1 MNYKFRYQ
9 QPLNNT
15 YLITLPYLSDSS
27 LYFEAIANDP
37 WSCYLDSGIY
47 DDLDENID
55 EKSRYDIIVS
65 NPFIK
70 IIAEE
75 NAVFIEEN
83 NQKIIFNENA
93 FDVLEKILARFD
105 VQDTSLPFA
114 GGALGYFSY
123 ELTQSSIKDNKDFVG
138 MPLMMIGIY
147 DWALI
152 VDHKEKTACIASH
165 LINKDT
171 KDYLT
176 TLTKKLKSVRPDNQ
190 IFKINSNIK
199 SLLNYE
205 AYDVI
210 VNKILSF
217 IKEGDVYQ
225 INISNKYIVSCEG
238 NSWTG
243 YKKLREINRAPF
255 MAYFH
260 FDDFDILCGSPE
272 RFIKSNSERVE
283 TRPIK
288 GTEPRDTN
296 PVKDKVNAEKLLA
309 SEKDRAENLMI
320 VDLLRN
326 DLSKNCI
333 PGSVNVKALC
343 ELKSYS
349 NVHHLES
356 TIEGRLKPDSSL
368 VKMLK
373 DCFPGGSVT
382 GTPKVRSMEIISEL
396 EPHKRD
402 IYCGSIGYIGFN
414 HNMDTN
420 IAIRTLVR
428 KNNKLHFY
436 SGGGIVAQSNSKNEF
451 NEIAF
456 KASNIKK
463 WINFF
468 NKD

>member
-1 MNYKFRYQ
+1 M
-9 QPLNNT
+9 
-15 YLITLPYLSDSS
+15 PYVSDSS
-27 LYFEAIANDP
+27 IYFEAIANDP
-37 WSCYLDSGIY
+37 WSCYLDSGIQ
-47 DDLDENID
+47 DDLDENISD
-55 EKSRYDIIVS
+55 KSRYDIIVS
-65 NPFIK
+65 HPFIK
-70 IIAEE
+70 IIADEST
-75 NAVFIEEN
+75 VSIEEKN
-83 NQKIIFNENA
+83 LKKITKQNPFN
-93 FDVLEKILARFD
+93 VLEGILANFNI
-105 VQDTSLPFA
+105 QETSLPFA

-123 ELTQSSIKDNKDFVG
+123 ELSQSSIKKNKDHVG

-152 VDHKEKTACIASH
+152 VDHQEKTACIASH

-176 TLTKKLKSVRPDNQ
+176 TLTKKLKSVKPNNQ
-190 IFKINSNIK
+190 LFKINSNIK
-199 SLLNYE
+199 SLLNFE
-205 AYDVI
+205 AYDLM

-272 RFIKSNSERVE
+272 RFIQSHSKRVE

-288 GTEPRDTN
+288 GTEPRDIN
-296 PVKDKVNAEKLLA
+296 PIKDKENAEKLLA

-356 TIEGRLKPDSSL
+356 IIEGVLKPHSTL
-368 VKMLK
+368 TKLLK
-373 DCFPGGSVT
+373 DCFPGGSIT
-382 GTPKVRSMEIISEL
+382 GTPKKRSMEIISDL
-396 EPHKRD
+396 EPHRRD

-428 KNNKLHFY
+428 KDNNIHFY

-451 NEIAF
+451 DEISF
-456 KASNIKK
+456 KASNIRK
-463 WINFF
+463 WITFF
-468 NKD
+468 KAD

>member
-1 MNYKFRYQ
+1 M
-9 QPLNNT
+9 
-15 YLITLPYLSDSS
+15 PYVSDSS
-27 LYFEAIANDP
+27 IYFEAIANDP
-37 WSCYLDSGIY
+37 WSCYLDSGIQ
-47 DDLDENID
+47 DDLDENISD
-55 EKSRYDIIVS
+55 KSRYDIIVS
-65 NPFIK
+65 HPFIK
-70 IIAEE
+70 IIADEST
-75 NAVFIEEN
+75 VSIEEN
-83 NQKIIFNENA
+83 NLKKITKENPFN
-93 FDVLEKILARFD
+93 VLEGILANFNIEE
-105 VQDTSLPFA
+105 TSLPFT

-123 ELTQSSIKDNKDFVG
+123 ELSQSSIKKNKDHVG

-152 VDHKEKTACIASH
+152 VDHQEKTACIASH

-176 TLTKKLKSVRPDNQ
+176 TLTKKLKSVKPNNQ
-190 IFKINSNIK
+190 LFKINSNIK
-199 SLLNYE
+199 SLLNFE
-205 AYDVI
+205 AYDLM

-272 RFIKSNSERVE
+272 RFIQSHSKRIE

-288 GTEPRDTN
+288 GTEPRDINTI
-296 PVKDKVNAEKLLA
+296 KDKENAEKLLA

-356 TIEGRLKPDSSL
+356 IIEGVLKPHSTL
-368 VKMLK
+368 TKLLK
-373 DCFPGGSVT
+373 DCFPGGSIT
-382 GTPKVRSMEIISEL
+382 GTPKKRSMEIISDL
-396 EPHKRD
+396 EPHRRD

-428 KNNKLHFY
+428 KDNNIHFY
-436 SGGGIVAQSNSKNEF
+436 SGGGIVAQSNSKSEF
-451 NEIAF
+451 DEISF
-456 KASNIKK
+456 KASNIRK
-463 WINFF
+463 WITFF
-468 NKD
+468 KAD

>member
-1 MNYKFRYQ
+1 M
-9 QPLNNT
+9 NNT
-15 YLITLPYLSDSS
+15 HLISLPYVSDSS
-27 LYFEAIANDP
+27 IYFEAIANDP
-37 WSCYLDSGIY
+37 WSCYLDSGIQ
-47 DDLDENID
+47 DDLDENISD
-55 EKSRYDIIVS
+55 KSRYDIIVS
-65 NPFIK
+65 HPFIK
-70 IIAEE
+70 IIADEST
-75 NAVFIEEN
+75 VSIEEN
-83 NQKIIFNENA
+83 NLKKITKENPFN
-93 FDVLEKILARFD
+93 VLEGILANFNI
-105 VQDTSLPFA
+105 QETSLPFT

-123 ELTQSSIKDNKDFVG
+123 ELSQSSIKNNKDHVG

-152 VDHKEKTACIASH
+152 VDHQEKTACIASH

-171 KDYLT
+171 KDYLI
-176 TLTKKLKSVRPDNQ
+176 TLTKKLKSVKPNNQ
-190 IFKINSNIK
+190 LFKINSNIK
-199 SLLNYE
+199 SLLNFE
-205 AYDVI
+205 AYDLM
-210 VNKILSF
+210 VNKILSL

-272 RFIKSNSERVE
+272 RFIQSHSKRVE
-283 TRPIK
+283 SRPIK
-288 GTEPRDTN
+288 GTEPRDIN
-296 PVKDKVNAEKLLA
+296 PIKDKENAEKLLA

-356 TIEGRLKPDSSL
+356 IIEGVLKPHSTL
-368 VKMLK
+368 TKLLK
-373 DCFPGGSVT
+373 DCFPGGSIT
-382 GTPKVRSMEIISEL
+382 GTPKKRSMEIISDL
-396 EPHKRD
+396 EPHRRD

-428 KNNKLHFY
+428 KDNNIHFY
-436 SGGGIVAQSNSKNEF
+436 SGGG
-451 NEIAF
+451 
-456 KASNIKK
+456 
-463 WINFF
+463 
-468 NKD
+468 

>member
-1 MNYKFRYQ
+1 M
-9 QPLNNT
+9 NNT
-15 YLITLPYLSDSS
+15 HLISLPYVSDSS
-27 LYFEAIANDP
+27 IYFEAIANDP
-37 WSCYLDSGIY
+37 WSCYLDSGIQ
-47 DDLDENID
+47 DDLDENISD
-55 EKSRYDIIVS
+55 KSRYDIIVS
-65 NPFIK
+65 HPFIK
-70 IIAEE
+70 IIADEST
-75 NAVFIEEN
+75 VSIEEN
-83 NQKIIFNENA
+83 NLKKITKEDPFN
-93 FDVLEKILARFD
+93 VLEGILANFD
-105 VQDTSLPFA
+105 IQETSLPFT

-123 ELTQSSIKDNKDFVG
+123 ELGQPSIKSNKDHVG

-152 VDHKEKTACIASH
+152 VDHQEKTACIASH

-176 TLTKKLKSVRPDNQ
+176 TLTKKLKSVKPNNQ
-190 IFKINSNIK
+190 LFKINSNIK
-199 SLLNYE
+199 SLLNFE
-205 AYDVI
+205 AYDLM

-272 RFIKSNSERVE
+272 RFIQSHSKRVE

-288 GTEPRDTN
+288 GTEPRDIN
-296 PVKDKVNAEKLLA
+296 PIKDKENAEKLLA

-356 TIEGRLKPDSSL
+356 IIEGVLKPHSTL
-368 VKMLK
+368 TKLLK
-373 DCFPGGSVT
+373 DCFPGGSIT
-382 GTPKVRSMEIISEL
+382 GTPKKRSMEIISDL
-396 EPHKRD
+396 EPHRRD

-428 KNNKLHFY
+428 KDNNIHFY

-451 NEIAF
+451 DEISF
-456 KASNIKK
+456 KASNIRK
-463 WINFF
+463 WITFF
-468 NKD
+468 KAD

>member
-1 MNYKFRYQ
+1 M
-9 QPLNNT
+9 
-15 YLITLPYLSDSS
+15 PYVSDSS
-27 LYFEAIANDP
+27 IYFEAIANDP
-37 WSCYLDSGIY
+37 WSCYLDSGIQ
-47 DDLDENID
+47 DDLDENISD
-55 EKSRYDIIVS
+55 KSRYDIIVS
-65 NPFIK
+65 HPFIK
-70 IIAEE
+70 IIADEST
-75 NAVFIEEN
+75 VSIEEN
-83 NQKIIFNENA
+83 NLKKITKQNPFN
-93 FDVLEKILARFD
+93 VLEGILANFNI
-105 VQDTSLPFA
+105 QETSLPFA

-123 ELTQSSIKDNKDFVG
+123 ELSQSSIKKNKDHVG

-152 VDHKEKTACIASH
+152 VDHQEKTACIASH

-176 TLTKKLKSVRPDNQ
+176 TLTKKLKSVKPNNQ
-190 IFKINSNIK
+190 LFKINSNIK
-199 SLLNYE
+199 SLLNFE
-205 AYDVI
+205 AYDLM

-272 RFIKSNSERVE
+272 RFIQSHSKRVE

-288 GTEPRDTN
+288 GTEPRDIN
-296 PVKDKVNAEKLLA
+296 PIKDKENAEKLLA

-356 TIEGRLKPDSSL
+356 IIEGVLKPHSTL
-368 VKMLK
+368 TKLLK
-373 DCFPGGSVT
+373 DCFPGGSIT
-382 GTPKVRSMEIISEL
+382 GTPKKRSMEIISDL
-396 EPHKRD
+396 EPHRRD

-428 KNNKLHFY
+428 KDNNIHFY

-451 NEIAF
+451 DEISF
-456 KASNIKK
+456 KASNIRK
-463 WINFF
+463 WITFF
-468 NKD
+468 KAD

>member
-1 MNYKFRYQ
+1 M
-9 QPLNNT
+9 NNT
-15 YLITLPYLSDSS
+15 HLISLPYVSDSS
-27 LYFEAIANDP
+27 IYFEAIANDP
-37 WSCYLDSGIY
+37 WSCYLDSGIQ
-47 DDLDENID
+47 DDLDGNISD
-55 EKSRYDIIVS
+55 KSRYDIIVS
-65 NPFIK
+65 HPFIK
-70 IIAEE
+70 IIADEST
-75 NAVFIEEN
+75 VSIEEN
-83 NQKIIFNENA
+83 NLKKITKENPFN
-93 FDVLEKILARFD
+93 VLEGILANFD
-105 VQDTSLPFA
+105 IQETPLPFT

-123 ELTQSSIKDNKDFVG
+123 ELNQSSIGNNKDHVG

-152 VDHKEKTACIASH
+152 IDHQEKNACIASH

-176 TLTKKLKSVRPDNQ
+176 SLTKKLNSVKPNNQ
-190 IFKINSNIK
+190 LFKINSNIK
-199 SLLNYE
+199 SLLNFE
-205 AYDVI
+205 AYDLMI
-210 VNKILSF
+210 NKILSF

-238 NSWTG
+238 DSWTG

-272 RFIKSNSERVE
+272 RFIKSHSKRVE

-296 PVKDKVNAEKLLA
+296 PIKDKENAEKLLA

-356 TIEGRLKPDSSL
+356 IIEGILKPHSTL
-368 VKMLK
+368 TKLLK
-373 DCFPGGSVT
+373 DCFPGGSIT
-382 GTPKVRSMEIISEL
+382 GTPKKRSMEIISDL
-396 EPHKRD
+396 EPHRRD

-428 KNNKLHFY
+428 KDNNIHFY

-451 NEIAF
+451 DEISF
-456 KASNIKK
+456 KASNIRK

-468 NKD
+468 KVD

>member
-1 MNYKFRYQ
+1 M
-9 QPLNNT
+9 NNT
-15 YLITLPYLSDSS
+15 HLISLPYVSDSS
-27 LYFEAIANDP
+27 IYFEAIANDP
-37 WSCYLDSGIY
+37 WSCYLDSGIQ
-47 DDLDENID
+47 DDLDENISD
-55 EKSRYDIIVS
+55 KSRYDIIVS
-65 NPFIK
+65 HPFIK
-70 IIAEE
+70 IIADEST
-75 NAVFIEEN
+75 VSIEEN
-83 NQKIIFNENA
+83 NLKKITKENPFN
-93 FDVLEKILARFD
+93 VLEGILANFNIEE
-105 VQDTSLPFA
+105 TSLPFT

-123 ELTQSSIKDNKDFVG
+123 ELSQSSIKNNKDHVG

-147 DWALI
+147 DWSLI
-152 VDHKEKTACIASH
+152 IDHQEKTACIASH

-176 TLTKKLKSVRPDNQ
+176 TLTKKLKSVKPNNQ
-190 IFKINSNIK
+190 LFKINSNIK
-199 SLLNYE
+199 SLLNFE
-205 AYDVI
+205 AYDLM

-272 RFIKSNSERVE
+272 RFIQSHSKRVE

-288 GTEPRDTN
+288 GTEPRDIN
-296 PVKDKVNAEKLLA
+296 PIKDKENAEKLLA

-356 TIEGRLKPDSSL
+356 IIEGVLKPHSTL
-368 VKMLK
+368 TKLLK
-373 DCFPGGSVT
+373 DCFPGGSIT
-382 GTPKVRSMEIISEL
+382 GTPKKRSMEIISDL
-396 EPHKRD
+396 EPHRRD

-428 KNNKLHFY
+428 KDNNIHFY

-451 NEIAF
+451 DEISF
-456 KASNIKK
+456 KASNIRK
-463 WINFF
+463 WITFF
-468 NKD
+468 KAD

>member
-1 MNYKFRYQ
+1 
-9 QPLNNT
+9 
-15 YLITLPYLSDSS
+15 LPYVSDSS
-27 LYFEAIANDP
+27 IYFEAIANDP
-37 WSCYLDSGIY
+37 WSCYLDSGIQ
-47 DDLDENID
+47 DDLDENISD
-55 EKSRYDIIVS
+55 KSRYDIIVS
-65 NPFIK
+65 HPFIK
-70 IIAEE
+70 IIADEST
-75 NAVFIEEN
+75 VSIEEN
-83 NQKIIFNENA
+83 NLKKITKQNPFN
-93 FDVLEKILARFD
+93 VLEGILANFNI
-105 VQDTSLPFA
+105 QETSLPFA

-123 ELTQSSIKDNKDFVG
+123 ELSQSSIKKNKDHVG

-152 VDHKEKTACIASH
+152 VDHQEKTACIASH

-176 TLTKKLKSVRPDNQ
+176 TLTKKLKSVKPNNQ
-190 IFKINSNIK
+190 LFKINSNIK
-199 SLLNYE
+199 SLLNFE
-205 AYDVI
+205 AYDLM

-272 RFIKSNSERVE
+272 RFIQSHSKRVE

-288 GTEPRDTN
+288 GTEPRDINTI
-296 PVKDKVNAEKLLA
+296 KDKENAEKLLA

-356 TIEGRLKPDSSL
+356 IIEGVLKPHSTL
-368 VKMLK
+368 TKLLK
-373 DCFPGGSVT
+373 DCFPGGSIT
-382 GTPKVRSMEIISEL
+382 GTPKKRSMEIISDL
-396 EPHKRD
+396 EPHRRD

-428 KNNKLHFY
+428 KDNNIHFY

-451 NEIAF
+451 DEISF
-456 KASNIKK
+456 KASNIRK
-463 WINFF
+463 WITFF
-468 NKD
+468 KAD

>member
-1 MNYKFRYQ
+1 M
-9 QPLNNT
+9 NNT
-15 YLITLPYLSDSS
+15 HLISLPYVSDSS
-27 LYFEAIANDP
+27 IYFEAIANDP
-37 WSCYLDSGIY
+37 WSCYLDSGIQ
-47 DDLDENID
+47 DDLDENISD
-55 EKSRYDIIVS
+55 KSRYDIIVS
-65 NPFIK
+65 HPFIK
-70 IIAEE
+70 IIADEST
-75 NAVFIEEN
+75 VSIEEN
-83 NQKIIFNENA
+83 NLKKITKQNPFN
-93 FDVLEKILARFD
+93 VLEGILANFNI
-105 VQDTSLPFA
+105 QETSLPFA

-123 ELTQSSIKDNKDFVG
+123 ELSQSSIKKNKDHVG

-152 VDHKEKTACIASH
+152 VDHQEKTACIASH

-176 TLTKKLKSVRPDNQ
+176 TLTKKLKSVKPNNQ
-190 IFKINSNIK
+190 LFKINSNIK
-199 SLLNYE
+199 SLLNFE
-205 AYDVI
+205 AYDLM

-272 RFIKSNSERVE
+272 RFIQSHSKRVE

-288 GTEPRDTN
+288 GTEPRDIN
-296 PVKDKVNAEKLLA
+296 PIKDKENAEKLLA

-356 TIEGRLKPDSSL
+356 IIEGVLKPHSTL
-368 VKMLK
+368 TKLLK
-373 DCFPGGSVT
+373 DCFPGGSIT
-382 GTPKVRSMEIISEL
+382 GTPKKRSMEIISDL
-396 EPHKRD
+396 EPHRRD

-428 KNNKLHFY
+428 KDNNIHFY

-451 NEIAF
+451 DEISF
-456 KASNIKK
+456 KASNIRK
-463 WINFF
+463 WITFF
-468 NKD
+468 KAD

>member
-1 MNYKFRYQ
+1 M
-9 QPLNNT
+9 
-15 YLITLPYLSDSS
+15 PYVSDSS
-27 LYFEAIANDP
+27 IYFEAIANDP
-37 WSCYLDSGIY
+37 WSCYLDSGIQ
-47 DDLDENID
+47 DDLDENISD
-55 EKSRYDIIVS
+55 KSRYDIIVS
-65 NPFIK
+65 HPFIK
-70 IIAEE
+70 IIADEST
-75 NAVFIEEN
+75 VSIEEN
-83 NQKIIFNENA
+83 NLKKITKQNPFN
-93 FDVLEKILARFD
+93 VLEGILANFNI
-105 VQDTSLPFA
+105 QETSLPFA

-123 ELTQSSIKDNKDFVG
+123 ELSQSSIKKNKDHVG

-152 VDHKEKTACIASH
+152 VDHQEKTACIASH

-176 TLTKKLKSVRPDNQ
+176 TLTKKLKSVKPNNQ
-190 IFKINSNIK
+190 LFKINSNIK
-199 SLLNYE
+199 SLLNFE
-205 AYDVI
+205 AYDLM

-272 RFIKSNSERVE
+272 RFIQSHSKRVE

-288 GTEPRDTN
+288 GTEPRDINTI
-296 PVKDKVNAEKLLA
+296 KDKENAEKLLA

-356 TIEGRLKPDSSL
+356 IIEGVLKPHSTL
-368 VKMLK
+368 TKLLK
-373 DCFPGGSVT
+373 DCFPGGSIT
-382 GTPKVRSMEIISEL
+382 GTPKKRSMEIISDL
-396 EPHKRD
+396 EPHRRD

-428 KNNKLHFY
+428 KDNNIHFY
-436 SGGGIVAQSNSKNEF
+436 SGGGIVAQSNSKSEF
-451 NEIAF
+451 DEISF
-456 KASNIKK
+456 KASNIRK
-463 WINFF
+463 WITFF
-468 NKD
+468 KAD

>member
-1 MNYKFRYQ
+1 M
-9 QPLNNT
+9 NNT
-15 YLITLPYLSDSS
+15 HLISLPYVSDSS
-27 LYFEAIANDP
+27 IYFEAIANDP
-37 WSCYLDSGIY
+37 WSCYLDSGIQ
-47 DDLDENID
+47 DDLDENISD
-55 EKSRYDIIVS
+55 KSRYDIIVS
-65 NPFIK
+65 HPFIK
-70 IIAEE
+70 IIADEST
-75 NAVFIEEN
+75 VSIEEN
-83 NQKIIFNENA
+83 NLKKITKKNPFN
-93 FDVLEKILARFD
+93 VLEGILANFNI
-105 VQDTSLPFA
+105 QETSLPFA

-123 ELTQSSIKDNKDFVG
+123 ELSQSSIKKNKDHVG

-152 VDHKEKTACIASH
+152 VDHQEKTACIASH

-176 TLTKKLKSVRPDNQ
+176 TLTKKLKSVKPNNQ
-190 IFKINSNIK
+190 LFKINSNIK
-199 SLLNYE
+199 SLLNFE
-205 AYDVI
+205 AYDLM

-272 RFIKSNSERVE
+272 RFIQSHSKRVE

-288 GTEPRDTN
+288 GTEPRDINTI
-296 PVKDKVNAEKLLA
+296 KDKENAEKLLA

-356 TIEGRLKPDSSL
+356 IIEGVLKPHSTL
-368 VKMLK
+368 TKLLK
-373 DCFPGGSVT
+373 DCFPGGSIT
-382 GTPKVRSMEIISEL
+382 GTPKKRSMEIISDL
-396 EPHKRD
+396 EPHRRD

-428 KNNKLHFY
+428 KDNNIHFY
-436 SGGGIVAQSNSKNEF
+436 SGGGIVAQSNSKSEF
-451 NEIAF
+451 DEISF
-456 KASNIKK
+456 KASNIRK
-463 WINFF
+463 WITFF
-468 NKD
+468 KAD

>member
-1 MNYKFRYQ
+1 M
-9 QPLNNT
+9 
-15 YLITLPYLSDSS
+15 PYVSDSS
-27 LYFEAIANDP
+27 IYFEAIANDP
-37 WSCYLDSGIY
+37 WSCYLDSGIQ
-47 DDLDENID
+47 DDLDENISD
-55 EKSRYDIIVS
+55 KSRYDIIVS
-65 NPFIK
+65 HPFIK
-70 IIAEE
+70 IIADEST
-75 NAVFIEEN
+75 VSIEEN
-83 NQKIIFNENA
+83 NLKKITKENPFN
-93 FDVLEKILARFD
+93 VLEGILANFNI
-105 VQDTSLPFA
+105 QETSLPFT

-123 ELTQSSIKDNKDFVG
+123 ELSQSSIKNNKDHVG

-152 VDHKEKTACIASH
+152 VDHQEKTACIASH

-176 TLTKKLKSVRPDNQ
+176 TLTKKLKSVKPNNQ
-190 IFKINSNIK
+190 LFKINSNIK
-199 SLLNYE
+199 SLLNFE
-205 AYDVI
+205 AYDLM

-272 RFIKSNSERVE
+272 RFIQSHSKRVE

-288 GTEPRDTN
+288 GTEPRDIN
-296 PVKDKVNAEKLLA
+296 PIKDKENAEKLLA

-356 TIEGRLKPDSSL
+356 IIEGVLKPHSTL
-368 VKMLK
+368 TKLLK
-373 DCFPGGSVT
+373 DCFPGGSIT
-382 GTPKVRSMEIISEL
+382 GTPKKRSMEIISDL
-396 EPHKRD
+396 EPHRRD

-428 KNNKLHFY
+428 KDNNIHFY

-451 NEIAF
+451 DEISF
-456 KASNIKK
+456 KASNIRK
-463 WINFF
+463 WITFF
-468 NKD
+468 KAD

>member
-1 MNYKFRYQ
+1 
-9 QPLNNT
+9 
-15 YLITLPYLSDSS
+15 LPYVSDSS
-27 LYFEAIANDP
+27 IYFEAIANDP
-37 WSCYLDSGIY
+37 WSCYLDSGIQ
-47 DDLDENID
+47 DDLDENISD
-55 EKSRYDIIVS
+55 KSRYDIIVS
-65 NPFIK
+65 HPFIK
-70 IIAEE
+70 IIADEST
-75 NAVFIEEN
+75 VSIEEN
-83 NQKIIFNENA
+83 NLKKITKENPFN
-93 FDVLEKILARFD
+93 VLEGILANFNIEE
-105 VQDTSLPFA
+105 TSLPFT

-123 ELTQSSIKDNKDFVG
+123 ELSQSSIKNNKDHVG

-152 VDHKEKTACIASH
+152 VDHQEKTACIASH

-176 TLTKKLKSVRPDNQ
+176 TLTKKLKSVKPNNQ
-190 IFKINSNIK
+190 LFKINSNIK
-199 SLLNYE
+199 SLLNFE
-205 AYDVI
+205 AYDLM

-225 INISNKYIVSCEG
+225 VNISNKYIVSCEG

-272 RFIKSNSERVE
+272 RFIQSHSKRVE

-288 GTEPRDTN
+288 GTEPRDIN
-296 PVKDKVNAEKLLA
+296 PIKDKENAEKLLA

-356 TIEGRLKPDSSL
+356 IIEGVLKPYSTL
-368 VKMLK
+368 TKLLK
-373 DCFPGGSVT
+373 DCFPGGSIT
-382 GTPKVRSMEIISEL
+382 GTPKKRSMEIISDL
-396 EPHKRD
+396 EPHRRD

-428 KNNKLHFY
+428 KDNNIHFY

-451 NEIAF
+451 DEISF
-456 KASNIKK
+456 KASNIRK
-463 WINFF
+463 WITFF
-468 NKD
+468 KAD

>member
-1 MNYKFRYQ
+1 M
-9 QPLNNT
+9 NNT
-15 YLITLPYLSDSS
+15 HLISLPYVSDSS
-27 LYFEAIANDP
+27 IYFEAIANDP
-37 WSCYLDSGIY
+37 WSCYLDSGIQDY
-47 DDLDENID
+47 LDENISD
-55 EKSRYDIIVS
+55 KSRYDIIVS
-65 NPFIK
+65 HPFIK
-70 IIAEE
+70 IIADEFT
-75 NAVFIEEN
+75 VSIEEN
-83 NQKIIFNENA
+83 NLKKITKENPFN
-93 FDVLEKILARFD
+93 VLEGILANFD
-105 VQDTSLPFA
+105 IQETYLPFT

-123 ELTQSSIKDNKDFVG
+123 ELSQSPIKNNKDYVG

-152 VDHKEKTACIASH
+152 VDHQEKTACIASH

-176 TLTKKLKSVRPDNQ
+176 TLTKKLKSVKPNNQ
-190 IFKINSNIK
+190 SFKINSNIK
-199 SLLNYE
+199 SLLNFE
-205 AYDVI
+205 AYDLM

-272 RFIKSNSERVE
+272 RFIQSHSKRVE

-288 GTEPRDTN
+288 GTEPRDIN
-296 PVKDKVNAEKLLA
+296 PIKDKENAEKLLA

-356 TIEGRLKPDSSL
+356 IIEGVLKPHSTL
-368 VKMLK
+368 TKLLK
-373 DCFPGGSVT
+373 DCFPGGSIT
-382 GTPKVRSMEIISEL
+382 GTPKKRSMEIISDL
-396 EPHKRD
+396 EPHRRD

-428 KNNKLHFY
+428 KDNNIHFY

-451 NEIAF
+451 DEISF
-456 KASNIKK
+456 KASNIRK
-463 WINFF
+463 WITFF
-468 NKD
+468 KAD

>member
-1 MNYKFRYQ
+1 M
-9 QPLNNT
+9 NNT
-15 YLITLPYLSDSS
+15 HLISLPYVSDSS
-27 LYFEAIANDP
+27 IYFEAIANDP
-37 WSCYLDSGIY
+37 WSCYLDSGIQ
-47 DDLDENID
+47 DDLDENISD
-55 EKSRYDIIVS
+55 KSRYDIIVS
-65 NPFIK
+65 HPFIK
-70 IIAEE
+70 IIADEST
-75 NAVFIEEN
+75 VSIEEN
-83 NQKIIFNENA
+83 NLKKITKQNPFN
-93 FDVLEKILARFD
+93 VLEGILANFNI
-105 VQDTSLPFA
+105 QETSLPFA

-123 ELTQSSIKDNKDFVG
+123 ELSQSSIKNNKDHVG

-152 VDHKEKTACIASH
+152 VDHQEKTACIASH

-176 TLTKKLKSVRPDNQ
+176 TLTKKLKSVKPNNQ
-190 IFKINSNIK
+190 LFKINSNIK
-199 SLLNYE
+199 SLLNFE
-205 AYDVI
+205 AYDLM

-272 RFIKSNSERVE
+272 RFIQSHSKRVE

-288 GTEPRDTN
+288 GTEPRDIN
-296 PVKDKVNAEKLLA
+296 PIKDKENAEKLLA

-356 TIEGRLKPDSSL
+356 IIEGVLKPHSTL
-368 VKMLK
+368 TKLLK
-373 DCFPGGSVT
+373 DCFPGGSIT
-382 GTPKVRSMEIISEL
+382 GTPKKRSMEIISDL
-396 EPHKRD
+396 EPHRRD

-428 KNNKLHFY
+428 KDNNIHFY

-451 NEIAF
+451 DEISF
-456 KASNIKK
+456 KASNIRK
-463 WINFF
+463 WITFF
-468 NKD
+468 KAD

>member
-1 MNYKFRYQ
+1 M
-9 QPLNNT
+9 NNT
-15 YLITLPYLSDSS
+15 HLISLPYVSDSS
-27 LYFEAIANDP
+27 IYFEAIANDP
-37 WSCYLDSGIY
+37 WSCYLDSGIQ
-47 DDLDENID
+47 DDLDENISD
-55 EKSRYDIIVS
+55 KSRYDIIVS
-65 NPFIK
+65 HPFIK
-70 IIAEE
+70 IIADEST
-75 NAVFIEEN
+75 VSIEEN
-83 NQKIIFNENA
+83 NLKKITKENPFN
-93 FDVLEKILARFD
+93 VLEGILANFD
-105 VQDTSLPFA
+105 IQETSLPFT

-123 ELTQSSIKDNKDFVG
+123 ELSQSSIKNNKDHVG

-152 VDHKEKTACIASH
+152 VDHQEKTACIASH

-176 TLTKKLKSVRPDNQ
+176 TLTKKLKSVKPNNQ
-190 IFKINSNIK
+190 LFKINSNIK
-199 SLLNYE
+199 SLLNFE
-205 AYDVI
+205 AYELM

-272 RFIKSNSERVE
+272 RFIQSHSKRVE

-288 GTEPRDTN
+288 GTQPRDIN
-296 PVKDKVNAEKLLA
+296 PIKDKENAEKLLA

-356 TIEGRLKPDSSL
+356 IIEGVLKPHSTL
-368 VKMLK
+368 TKLLK
-373 DCFPGGSVT
+373 DCFPGGSIT
-382 GTPKVRSMEIISEL
+382 GTPKTRSMEIISDL
-396 EPHKRD
+396 EPHRRD

-420 IAIRTLVR
+420 IAIRTIIR
-428 KNNKLHFY
+428 KDNKLHFY
-436 SGGGIVAQSNSKNEF
+436 SGGGIVAQSKPKNEF
-451 NEIAF
+451 DEIAF
-456 KASNIKK
+456 KASNIRK

-468 NKD
+468 KKD

>member
-1 MNYKFRYQ
+1 
-9 QPLNNT
+9 
-15 YLITLPYLSDSS
+15 LPYVSDSS
-27 LYFEAIANDP
+27 IYFEAIANDP
-37 WSCYLDSGIY
+37 WSCYLDSGIQ
-47 DDLDENID
+47 DDLDENISD
-55 EKSRYDIIVS
+55 KSRYDIIVS
-65 NPFIK
+65 HPFIK
-70 IIAEE
+70 IIADEST
-75 NAVFIEEN
+75 VSIEEN
-83 NQKIIFNENA
+83 NLKKITKQNPFN
-93 FDVLEKILARFD
+93 VLEGILANFNI
-105 VQDTSLPFA
+105 QETSLPFA

-123 ELTQSSIKDNKDFVG
+123 ELSQSSIKKNKDHIG

-152 VDHKEKTACIASH
+152 VDHQEKTACIASH

-176 TLTKKLKSVRPDNQ
+176 TLTKKLKSVKPNNQ
-190 IFKINSNIK
+190 LFKINSNIK
-199 SLLNYE
+199 SLLNFE
-205 AYDVI
+205 AYDLM

-272 RFIKSNSERVE
+272 RFIQSHSKRVE

-288 GTEPRDTN
+288 GTEPRDIN
-296 PVKDKVNAEKLLA
+296 PIKDKENAEKLLA

-356 TIEGRLKPDSSL
+356 IIEGVLKPHSTL
-368 VKMLK
+368 TKLLK
-373 DCFPGGSVT
+373 DCFPGGSIT
-382 GTPKVRSMEIISEL
+382 GTPKKRSMEIISDL
-396 EPHKRD
+396 EPHRRD

-428 KNNKLHFY
+428 KDNNIHFY

-451 NEIAF
+451 DEISF
-456 KASNIKK
+456 KASNIRK
-463 WINFF
+463 WITFF
-468 NKD
+468 KAD

>member
-1 MNYKFRYQ
+1 M
-9 QPLNNT
+9 
-15 YLITLPYLSDSS
+15 PYVSDSS
-27 LYFEAIANDP
+27 IYFEAIANDP
-37 WSCYLDSGIY
+37 WSCYLDSGIQ
-47 DDLDENID
+47 DDLDENISD
-55 EKSRYDIIVS
+55 KSRYDIIVS
-65 NPFIK
+65 HPFIK
-70 IIAEE
+70 IIADEST
-75 NAVFIEEN
+75 VSIEEN
-83 NQKIIFNENA
+83 NLKKITKENPFN
-93 FDVLEKILARFD
+93 VLEGILANFNIEE
-105 VQDTSLPFA
+105 TSLPFT

-123 ELTQSSIKDNKDFVG
+123 ELSQSSIKNNKDHVG

-152 VDHKEKTACIASH
+152 VDHQEKTACIASH

-176 TLTKKLKSVRPDNQ
+176 TLTKKLKSVKPNNQ
-190 IFKINSNIK
+190 SFKINSNIK
-199 SLLNYE
+199 SLLNFE
-205 AYDVI
+205 AYDLM

-272 RFIKSNSERVE
+272 RFIQSHSKRVE

-288 GTEPRDTN
+288 GTEPRDIN
-296 PVKDKVNAEKLLA
+296 PIKDKENAEKLLA

-356 TIEGRLKPDSSL
+356 IIEGVLKPHSTL
-368 VKMLK
+368 TKLLK
-373 DCFPGGSVT
+373 DCFPGGSIT
-382 GTPKVRSMEIISEL
+382 GTPKKRSMEIISDL
-396 EPHKRD
+396 EPHRRD

-428 KNNKLHFY
+428 KDNNIHFY

-451 NEIAF
+451 DEISF
-456 KASNIKK
+456 KASNIRK
-463 WINFF
+463 WITFF
-468 NKD
+468 KAD

>member
-1 MNYKFRYQ
+1 M
-9 QPLNNT
+9 NNT
-15 YLITLPYLSDSS
+15 HLISLPYVSDSS
-27 LYFEAIANDP
+27 IYFEAIANDP
-37 WSCYLDSGIY
+37 WSCYLDSGIQ
-47 DDLDENID
+47 DDLDENISD
-55 EKSRYDIIVS
+55 KSRYDIIVS
-65 NPFIK
+65 HPFIK
-70 IIAEE
+70 IIADEST
-75 NAVFIEEN
+75 VSIEEN
-83 NQKIIFNENA
+83 NLKKITKENPFN
-93 FDVLEKILARFD
+93 VLEGILANFNIEE
-105 VQDTSLPFA
+105 TSLPFT

-123 ELTQSSIKDNKDFVG
+123 ELSQSSIKNNKDHVG

-152 VDHKEKTACIASH
+152 VDHQEKTACIASH

-176 TLTKKLKSVRPDNQ
+176 TLTKKLKSVKPNNQ
-190 IFKINSNIK
+190 LFKINSNIK
-199 SLLNYE
+199 SLLNFE
-205 AYDVI
+205 AYDLM

-272 RFIKSNSERVE
+272 RFIQSHSKRVE

-288 GTEPRDTN
+288 GTEPRDIN
-296 PVKDKVNAEKLLA
+296 PIKDKENAEKLLA

-356 TIEGRLKPDSSL
+356 IIEGVLKPHSTL
-368 VKMLK
+368 TKLLK
-373 DCFPGGSVT
+373 DCFPGGSIT
-382 GTPKVRSMEIISEL
+382 GTPKKRSMEIISDL
-396 EPHKRD
+396 EPHRRD

-428 KNNKLHFY
+428 KDNNIHFY

-451 NEIAF
+451 DEISF
-456 KASNIKK
+456 KASNIRK
-463 WINFF
+463 WITFF
-468 NKD
+468 KAD

>member
-1 MNYKFRYQ
+1 
-9 QPLNNT
+9 
-15 YLITLPYLSDSS
+15 LPYVSDSS
-27 LYFEAIANDP
+27 IYFEAIANDP
-37 WSCYLDSGIY
+37 WSCYLDSGIQ
-47 DDLDENID
+47 DDLDENISD
-55 EKSRYDIIVS
+55 KSRYDIIVS
-65 NPFIK
+65 HPFIK
-70 IIAEE
+70 IIADEST
-75 NAVFIEEN
+75 VSIEEN
-83 NQKIIFNENA
+83 NLKKITKENPFN
-93 FDVLEKILARFD
+93 VLEGILANFNI
-105 VQDTSLPFA
+105 QETSLPFT

-123 ELTQSSIKDNKDFVG
+123 ELSQSSIKKNKDHVG

-152 VDHKEKTACIASH
+152 VDHQEKTACIASH

-176 TLTKKLKSVRPDNQ
+176 TLTKKLKSVKPNNQ
-190 IFKINSNIK
+190 LFKINSNIK
-199 SLLNYE
+199 SLLNFE
-205 AYDVI
+205 AYDLM

-272 RFIKSNSERVE
+272 RFIQSHSKRVE

-288 GTEPRDTN
+288 GTEPRDIN
-296 PVKDKVNAEKLLA
+296 PIKDKENAEKLLA

-356 TIEGRLKPDSSL
+356 IIEGVLKPHSTL
-368 VKMLK
+368 TKLLK
-373 DCFPGGSVT
+373 DCFPGGSIT
-382 GTPKVRSMEIISEL
+382 GTPKKRSMEIISDL
-396 EPHKRD
+396 EPHRRD

-428 KNNKLHFY
+428 KDNNIHFY

-451 NEIAF
+451 DEISF
-456 KASNIKK
+456 KASNIRK
-463 WINFF
+463 WITFF
-468 NKD
+468 KAD

>member
-1 MNYKFRYQ
+1 M
-9 QPLNNT
+9 
-15 YLITLPYLSDSS
+15 PYVSDSS
-27 LYFEAIANDP
+27 IYFEAIANDP
-37 WSCYLDSGIY
+37 WSCYLDSGIQ
-47 DDLDENID
+47 DDLDENISD
-55 EKSRYDIIVS
+55 KSRYDIMVS
-65 NPFIK
+65 HPFIK
-70 IIAEE
+70 IIADEST
-75 NAVFIEEN
+75 VSIEEN
-83 NQKIIFNENA
+83 NLKKITKENPFN
-93 FDVLEKILARFD
+93 VLEGILANFNIEE
-105 VQDTSLPFA
+105 TSLPFT

-123 ELTQSSIKDNKDFVG
+123 ELSQSSIKNNKDHVG

-152 VDHKEKTACIASH
+152 VDHQEKTACIASH

-176 TLTKKLKSVRPDNQ
+176 TLTKKLKSVKPNNQ
-190 IFKINSNIK
+190 SFKINSNIK
-199 SLLNYE
+199 SLLNFE
-205 AYDVI
+205 AYDLM

-272 RFIKSNSERVE
+272 RFIQSHSKRVE

-288 GTEPRDTN
+288 GTEPRDIN
-296 PVKDKVNAEKLLA
+296 PIKDKENAEKLLA

-356 TIEGRLKPDSSL
+356 IIEGVLKPHSTL
-368 VKMLK
+368 TKLLK
-373 DCFPGGSVT
+373 DCFPGGSIT
-382 GTPKVRSMEIISEL
+382 GTPKKRSMEIISDL
-396 EPHKRD
+396 EPHRRD

-428 KNNKLHFY
+428 KDNNIHFY

-451 NEIAF
+451 DEISF
-456 KASNIKK
+456 KASNIRK
-463 WINFF
+463 WITFF
-468 NKD
+468 KAD

>member
-1 MNYKFRYQ
+1 M
-9 QPLNNT
+9 NNT
-15 YLITLPYLSDSS
+15 YLISLPYVSDSS
-27 LYFEAIANDP
+27 IYFEAIANDP
-37 WSCYLDSGIY
+37 WSCYLDSGIQN
-47 DDLDENID
+47 DLDENISD
-55 EKSRYDIIVS
+55 KSRYDIIVS
-65 NPFIK
+65 HPFIK
-70 IIAEE
+70 IIADESS
-75 NAVFIEEN
+75 VSIEEN
-83 NQKIIFNENA
+83 NLKKFTKENPFN
-93 FDVLEKILARFD
+93 VLEGILANFET
-105 VQDTSLPFA
+105 QETSLPFT

-123 ELTQSSIKDNKDFVG
+123 ELSQSLINKNKDHVG

-152 VDHKEKTACIASH
+152 VDHQEKTACIASH
-165 LINKDT
+165 LLNKDT

-176 TLTKKLKSVRPDNQ
+176 KLTEKLKNQKPDNQ
-190 IFKINSNIK
+190 SFKINSDVK
-199 SLLNYE
+199 SLLDFE
-205 AYDVI
+205 AYDHI

-238 NSWTG
+238 DSWTG

-272 RFIKSNSERVE
+272 RFIQSHNNYVE

-288 GTEPRDTN
+288 GTEPRDIN
-296 PVKDKVNAEKLLA
+296 PINDKKNAEKLLA

-356 TIEGRLKPDSSL
+356 IIEGVLKPHSTL
-368 VKMLK
+368 ARVLK
-373 DCFPGGSVT
+373 DCFPGGSIT
-382 GTPKVRSMEIISEL
+382 GTPKKRSMEIISDL
-396 EPHKRD
+396 EPHRRD

-428 KNNKLHFY
+428 KDNNIHFY

-451 NEIAF
+451 DEISF
-456 KASNIKK
+456 KASNIRK
-463 WINFF
+463 WIDFF
-468 NKD
+468 NTD

>member
-1 MNYKFRYQ
+1 
-9 QPLNNT
+9 
-15 YLITLPYLSDSS
+15 LPYVSDSS
-27 LYFEAIANDP
+27 IYFEAIANDP
-37 WSCYLDSGIY
+37 WSCYLDSGIQ
-47 DDLDENID
+47 DDLDENISD
-55 EKSRYDIIVS
+55 KSRYDIIVS
-65 NPFIK
+65 HPFIK
-70 IIAEE
+70 IIADEST
-75 NAVFIEEN
+75 VSIEEN
-83 NQKIIFNENA
+83 NLKKITKENPFN
-93 FDVLEKILARFD
+93 VLEGILANFNI
-105 VQDTSLPFA
+105 QETSLPFT

-123 ELTQSSIKDNKDFVG
+123 ELSQSSIKNNKDHVG

-152 VDHKEKTACIASH
+152 VDHQEKTACIASH

-176 TLTKKLKSVRPDNQ
+176 TLTKKLKSVKPNNQ
-190 IFKINSNIK
+190 SFKINSNIK
-199 SLLNYE
+199 SLLNFE
-205 AYDVI
+205 AYDLM

-272 RFIKSNSERVE
+272 RFIQSHSKRVE

-288 GTEPRDTN
+288 GTEPRDIN
-296 PVKDKVNAEKLLA
+296 PIKDKENAEKLLA

-356 TIEGRLKPDSSL
+356 IIEGVLKPHSTL
-368 VKMLK
+368 TKLLK
-373 DCFPGGSVT
+373 DCFPGGSIT
-382 GTPKVRSMEIISEL
+382 GTPKKRSMEIISDL
-396 EPHKRD
+396 EPHRRD

-428 KNNKLHFY
+428 KDNNIHFY

-451 NEIAF
+451 DEISF
-456 KASNIKK
+456 KASNIRK
-463 WINFF
+463 WITFF
-468 NKD
+468 KAD

>member
-1 MNYKFRYQ
+1 M
-9 QPLNNT
+9 NNT
-15 YLITLPYLSDSS
+15 HLISLPYVSDSS
-27 LYFEAIANDP
+27 IYFEAIANDP
-37 WSCYLDSGIY
+37 WSCYLDSGIQ
-47 DDLDENID
+47 DDLDENISD
-55 EKSRYDIIVS
+55 KSRYDIIVS
-65 NPFIK
+65 HPFIK
-70 IIAEE
+70 IIADEFT
-75 NAVFIEEN
+75 VSIEEN
-83 NQKIIFNENA
+83 NLKKITKENPFN
-93 FDVLEKILARFD
+93 VLEGILANFD
-105 VQDTSLPFA
+105 IQETSLPFT

-123 ELTQSSIKDNKDFVG
+123 ELSQSSIKNNKDHVG

-152 VDHKEKTACIASH
+152 VDHQEKTACIASH

-176 TLTKKLKSVRPDNQ
+176 TLTKKLKSVKPNNQ
-190 IFKINSNIK
+190 LFKINSNIK
-199 SLLNYE
+199 SLLNFE
-205 AYDVI
+205 AYDLM

-272 RFIKSNSERVE
+272 RFIQSHSKRVE

-288 GTEPRDTN
+288 GTEPRDIN
-296 PVKDKVNAEKLLA
+296 PIKDKENAEKLLA

-356 TIEGRLKPDSSL
+356 IIEGVLKPHSTL
-368 VKMLK
+368 TKLLK
-373 DCFPGGSVT
+373 DCFPGGSIT
-382 GTPKVRSMEIISEL
+382 GTPKKRSMEIISDL
-396 EPHKRD
+396 EPHRRD

-428 KNNKLHFY
+428 KDNNIHFY

-451 NEIAF
+451 DEISF
-456 KASNIKK
+456 KASNIRK
-463 WINFF
+463 WITFF
-468 NKD
+468 KAD

>member
-1 MNYKFRYQ
+1 M
-9 QPLNNT
+9 NNT
-15 YLITLPYLSDSS
+15 HLISLPYVSDSS
-27 LYFEAIANDP
+27 IYFEAIANDP
-37 WSCYLDSGIY
+37 WSCYLDSGIQ
-47 DDLDENID
+47 DDLDENISD
-55 EKSRYDIIVS
+55 KSRYDIIVS
-65 NPFIK
+65 HPFIK
-70 IIAEE
+70 IIADEST
-75 NAVFIEEN
+75 VSIEEN
-83 NQKIIFNENA
+83 NLKKITKENPFN
-93 FDVLEKILARFD
+93 VLEGILANFNIEE
-105 VQDTSLPFA
+105 TSLPFT

-123 ELTQSSIKDNKDFVG
+123 ELSQSSIKNNKDHVG

-152 VDHKEKTACIASH
+152 IDHQEKTACIASH

-176 TLTKKLKSVRPDNQ
+176 TLTKKLKSVKPNNQ
-190 IFKINSNIK
+190 LFKINSNIK
-199 SLLNYE
+199 SLLNFE
-205 AYDVI
+205 AYDLM

-272 RFIKSNSERVE
+272 RFIQSHSKRVE

-288 GTEPRDTN
+288 GTEPRDIN
-296 PVKDKVNAEKLLA
+296 PIKDKENAEKLLA

-356 TIEGRLKPDSSL
+356 IIEGVLKPHSTL
-368 VKMLK
+368 TKLLK
-373 DCFPGGSVT
+373 DCFPGGSIT
-382 GTPKVRSMEIISEL
+382 GTPKKRSMEIISDL
-396 EPHKRD
+396 EPHRRD

-428 KNNKLHFY
+428 KDNNIHFY

-451 NEIAF
+451 DEISF
-456 KASNIKK
+456 KASNIRK
-463 WINFF
+463 WITFF
-468 NKD
+468 KAD

>member
-1 MNYKFRYQ
+1 
-9 QPLNNT
+9 
-15 YLITLPYLSDSS
+15 LPYVSDSS
-27 LYFEAIANDP
+27 IYFEAIANDP
-37 WSCYLDSGIY
+37 WSCYLDSGIQ
-47 DDLDENID
+47 DDLDENISD
-55 EKSRYDIIVS
+55 KSRYDIIVS
-65 NPFIK
+65 HPFIK
-70 IIAEE
+70 IIADEST
-75 NAVFIEEN
+75 VSIEEN
-83 NQKIIFNENA
+83 NLKKITKENPFN
-93 FDVLEKILARFD
+93 VLEGILANFNI
-105 VQDTSLPFA
+105 QETSLPFA

-123 ELTQSSIKDNKDFVG
+123 ELSQSSIKKNKDHVG

-152 VDHKEKTACIASH
+152 VDHQEKTACIASH

-176 TLTKKLKSVRPDNQ
+176 TLTKKLKSVKPNNQ
-190 IFKINSNIK
+190 LFKINSNIK
-199 SLLNYE
+199 SLLNFE
-205 AYDVI
+205 AYDLM

-272 RFIKSNSERVE
+272 RFIQSHSKRVE

-288 GTEPRDTN
+288 GTEPRDINTI
-296 PVKDKVNAEKLLA
+296 KDKENAEKLLA

-356 TIEGRLKPDSSL
+356 IIEGVLKPHSTL
-368 VKMLK
+368 TKLLK
-373 DCFPGGSVT
+373 DCFPGGSIT
-382 GTPKVRSMEIISEL
+382 GTPKKRSMEIISDL
-396 EPHKRD
+396 EPHRRD

-428 KNNKLHFY
+428 KDNNIHFY

-451 NEIAF
+451 DEISF
-456 KASNIKK
+456 KASNIRK
-463 WINFF
+463 WITFF
-468 NKD
+468 KAD

>member
-1 MNYKFRYQ
+1 
-9 QPLNNT
+9 
-15 YLITLPYLSDSS
+15 
-27 LYFEAIANDP
+27 
-37 WSCYLDSGIY
+37 
-47 DDLDENID
+47 
-55 EKSRYDIIVS
+55 
-65 NPFIK
+65 
-70 IIAEE
+70 
-75 NAVFIEEN
+75 
-83 NQKIIFNENA
+83 
-93 FDVLEKILARFD
+93 
-105 VQDTSLPFA
+105 
-114 GGALGYFSY
+114 
-123 ELTQSSIKDNKDFVG
+123 
-138 MPLMMIGIY
+138 MMIGIY

-152 VDHKEKTACIASH
+152 VDHQEKTACIASH

-176 TLTKKLKSVRPDNQ
+176 TLTKKLKSVKPNNQ
-190 IFKINSNIK
+190 LFKINSNIK
-199 SLLNYE
+199 SLLNFE
-205 AYDVI
+205 AYELM

-272 RFIKSNSERVE
+272 RFIQSHSKRVE

-288 GTEPRDTN
+288 GTEPRDIN
-296 PVKDKVNAEKLLA
+296 PIKDKENAEKLLA

-356 TIEGRLKPDSSL
+356 IIEGVLKPHSTL
-368 VKMLK
+368 TKLLK
-373 DCFPGGSVT
+373 DCFPGGSIT
-382 GTPKVRSMEIISEL
+382 GTPKTRSMEIISDL
-396 EPHKRD
+396 EPHRRD

-420 IAIRTLVR
+420 IAIRTIIR
-428 KNNKLHFY
+428 KDNKLHFY
-436 SGGGIVAQSNSKNEF
+436 SGGGIVAQSKPKNEF
-451 NEIAF
+451 DEIAF
-456 KASNIKK
+456 KASNIRK

-468 NKD
+468 KND

>member
-1 MNYKFRYQ
+1 M
-9 QPLNNT
+9 NNT
-15 YLITLPYLSDSS
+15 HLISLPYVSDSS
-27 LYFEAIANDP
+27 IYFEAIANDP
-37 WSCYLDSGIY
+37 WSCYLDSGIQ
-47 DDLDENID
+47 DDLDENISD
-55 EKSRYDIIVS
+55 KSRYDIIVS
-65 NPFIK
+65 HPFIK
-70 IIAEE
+70 IIADEST
-75 NAVFIEEN
+75 VSIEEKN
-83 NQKIIFNENA
+83 LKKITKQNPFN
-93 FDVLEKILARFD
+93 VLEGILANFNI
-105 VQDTSLPFA
+105 QETSLPFA

-123 ELTQSSIKDNKDFVG
+123 ELSQSSIKKNKDHVG

-152 VDHKEKTACIASH
+152 VDHQEKTACIASH

-176 TLTKKLKSVRPDNQ
+176 TLTKKLKSVKPNNQ
-190 IFKINSNIK
+190 LFKINSNIK
-199 SLLNYE
+199 SLLNFE
-205 AYDVI
+205 AYDLM

-272 RFIKSNSERVE
+272 RFIQSHSKRVE

-288 GTEPRDTN
+288 GTEPRDINTI
-296 PVKDKVNAEKLLA
+296 KDKENAEKLLA

-356 TIEGRLKPDSSL
+356 IIEGVLKPHSTL
-368 VKMLK
+368 TKLLK
-373 DCFPGGSVT
+373 DCFPGGSIT
-382 GTPKVRSMEIISEL
+382 GTPKKRSMEIISDL
-396 EPHKRD
+396 EPHRRD

-428 KNNKLHFY
+428 KDNNIYFY

-451 NEIAF
+451 DEISF
-456 KASNIKK
+456 KASNIRK
-463 WINFF
+463 WITFF
-468 NKD
+468 KAD

>member
-1 MNYKFRYQ
+1 M
-9 QPLNNT
+9 
-15 YLITLPYLSDSS
+15 PYVSDSS
-27 LYFEAIANDP
+27 IYFEAIANDP
-37 WSCYLDSGIY
+37 WSCYLDSGIQ
-47 DDLDENID
+47 DDLDENISD
-55 EKSRYDIIVS
+55 KSRYDIIVS
-65 NPFIK
+65 HPFIK
-70 IIAEE
+70 IIADEST
-75 NAVFIEEN
+75 VSIEEKN
-83 NQKIIFNENA
+83 LKKITKENPFN
-93 FDVLEKILARFD
+93 VLEGILANFNI
-105 VQDTSLPFA
+105 QETSLPFA

-123 ELTQSSIKDNKDFVG
+123 ELSQSSIKKNKDHVG

-152 VDHKEKTACIASH
+152 VDHQEKTACIASH

-176 TLTKKLKSVRPDNQ
+176 TLTKKLKSVKPNNQ
-190 IFKINSNIK
+190 LFKINSNIK
-199 SLLNYE
+199 SLLNFE
-205 AYDVI
+205 AYDLM

-272 RFIKSNSERVE
+272 RFIQSHSKRVE

-288 GTEPRDTN
+288 GTEPRDINTI
-296 PVKDKVNAEKLLA
+296 KDKENAEKLLA

-356 TIEGRLKPDSSL
+356 IIEGVLKPHSTL
-368 VKMLK
+368 TKLLK
-373 DCFPGGSVT
+373 DCFPGGSIT
-382 GTPKVRSMEIISEL
+382 GTPKKRSMEIISDL
-396 EPHKRD
+396 EPHRRD

-428 KNNKLHFY
+428 KDNNIHFY

-451 NEIAF
+451 DEISF
-456 KASNIKK
+456 KASNIRK
-463 WINFF
+463 WITFF
-468 NKD
+468 KAD

>member
-1 MNYKFRYQ
+1 M
-9 QPLNNT
+9 NNT
-15 YLITLPYLSDSS
+15 HLISLPYVSDSS
-27 LYFEAIANDP
+27 IYFEAIANDP
-37 WSCYLDSGIY
+37 WSCYLDSGIQ
-47 DDLDENID
+47 DDLDENISD
-55 EKSRYDIIVS
+55 KSRYDIIVS
-65 NPFIK
+65 HPFIK
-70 IIAEE
+70 IIADEST
-75 NAVFIEEN
+75 VSIEEN
-83 NQKIIFNENA
+83 NLKKITKENPFN
-93 FDVLEKILARFD
+93 VLEGILANFNI
-105 VQDTSLPFA
+105 QETSLPFT

-123 ELTQSSIKDNKDFVG
+123 ELSQSSIKKNKDHVG

-152 VDHKEKTACIASH
+152 VDHQEKTACIASH

-176 TLTKKLKSVRPDNQ
+176 TLTKKLKSVKPNNQ
-190 IFKINSNIK
+190 LFKINSNIK
-199 SLLNYE
+199 SLLNFE
-205 AYDVI
+205 AYDLM

-272 RFIKSNSERVE
+272 RFIQSHSKRVE

-288 GTEPRDTN
+288 GTEPRDIN
-296 PVKDKVNAEKLLA
+296 PIKDKENAEKLLA

-356 TIEGRLKPDSSL
+356 IIEGVLKPHSTL
-368 VKMLK
+368 TKLLK
-373 DCFPGGSVT
+373 DCFPGGSIT
-382 GTPKVRSMEIISEL
+382 GTPKKRSMEIISDL
-396 EPHKRD
+396 EPHRRD

-428 KNNKLHFY
+428 KDNNIHFY

-451 NEIAF
+451 DEISF
-456 KASNIKK
+456 KASNIRK
-463 WINFF
+463 WITFF
-468 NKD
+468 KAD

>member
-1 MNYKFRYQ
+1 M
-9 QPLNNT
+9 NNT
-15 YLITLPYLSDSS
+15 HLISLPYVSDSS
-27 LYFEAIANDP
+27 IYFEAIANDP
-37 WSCYLDSGIY
+37 WSCYLDSGIQ
-47 DDLDENID
+47 DDLDENISD
-55 EKSRYDIIVS
+55 KSRYDIIVS
-65 NPFIK
+65 HPFIK
-70 IIAEE
+70 IIADEST
-75 NAVFIEEN
+75 VSIEEN
-83 NQKIIFNENA
+83 NLKKITKQNPFN
-93 FDVLEKILARFD
+93 VLEGILANFNI
-105 VQDTSLPFA
+105 QETSLPFA

-123 ELTQSSIKDNKDFVG
+123 ELSQSSIKKNKDHVG

-152 VDHKEKTACIASH
+152 VDHQEKTACIASH

-176 TLTKKLKSVRPDNQ
+176 TLTKKLKSVKPNNQ
-190 IFKINSNIK
+190 LFKINSNIK
-199 SLLNYE
+199 SLLNFE
-205 AYDVI
+205 AYDLM

-272 RFIKSNSERVE
+272 RFIQSHSKRVE

-288 GTEPRDTN
+288 GTEPRDINTI
-296 PVKDKVNAEKLLA
+296 KDKENAEKLLA

-356 TIEGRLKPDSSL
+356 IIEGVLKPHSTL
-368 VKMLK
+368 TKLLK
-373 DCFPGGSVT
+373 DCFPGGSIT
-382 GTPKVRSMEIISEL
+382 GTPKKRSMEIISDL
-396 EPHKRD
+396 EPHRRD

-428 KNNKLHFY
+428 KDNNIHFY

-451 NEIAF
+451 DEISF
-456 KASNIKK
+456 KASNIRK
-463 WINFF
+463 WITFF
-468 NKD
+468 KAD

>member
-1 MNYKFRYQ
+1 MLRYQ
-9 QPLNNT
+9 QPLNNIH
-15 YLITLPYLSDSS
+15 LIPLPYVSDSS
-27 LYFEAIANDP
+27 IYFEAIANDP
-37 WSCYLDSGIY
+37 WSFYLDSGIQ
-47 DDLDENID
+47 DDLDKNIS

-65 NPFIK
+65 QPFIK
-70 IIAEE
+70 IIADEC
-75 NAVFIEEN
+75 NVSIEEN
-83 NQKIIFNENA
+83 NLKKITKDNP
-93 FDVLEKILARFD
+93 FDILEEILSSFD
-105 VQDTSLPFA
+105 IQETSLPFT

-123 ELTQSSIKDNKDFVG
+123 ELGQSTIHNNKDHVG

-152 VDHKEKTACIASH
+152 VDHQNKKACIASH
-165 LINKDT
+165 HINKDT

-176 TLTKKLKSVRPDNQ
+176 TLSKKLKNVKLNNQ
-190 IFKINSNIK
+190 SFKINSTIK
-199 SLLNYE
+199 SLLNFE
-205 AYDVI
+205 TYDLI

-238 NSWTG
+238 DSWTG

-260 FDDFDILCGSPE
+260 FEDFDILCGSPE
-272 RFIKSNSERVE
+272 RFIQSHKNRVE

-288 GTEPRDTN
+288 GTEPRDSN
-296 PVKDKVNAEKLLA
+296 PQKDKENAEKLLA

-333 PGSVNVKALC
+333 PGSINVKALC

-356 TIEGRLKPDSSL
+356 VVEGTLKPHSTL
-368 VKMLK
+368 TKLLK
-373 DCFPGGSVT
+373 DCFPGGSIT
-382 GTPKVRSMEIISEL
+382 GTPKTRSMEIISDL
-396 EPHKRD
+396 EPHRRD

-420 IAIRTLVR
+420 IAIRTIIR
-428 KNNKLHFY
+428 KDNKLHFY

-451 NEIAF
+451 DEIAF
-456 KASNIKK
+456 KASNIRK

-468 NKD
+468 KKD

>member
-1 MNYKFRYQ
+1 
-9 QPLNNT
+9 
-15 YLITLPYLSDSS
+15 LPYVSDSS
-27 LYFEAIANDP
+27 IYFEAIANDP
-37 WSCYLDSGIY
+37 WSCYLDSGIQ
-47 DDLDENID
+47 DDLDENISD
-55 EKSRYDIIVS
+55 KSRYDIIVS
-65 NPFIK
+65 HPFIK
-70 IIAEE
+70 IIADEST
-75 NAVFIEEN
+75 VSIEEN
-83 NQKIIFNENA
+83 NLKKITKENPFN
-93 FDVLEKILARFD
+93 VLEGILANFNT
-105 VQDTSLPFA
+105 QETSLPFT

-123 ELTQSSIKDNKDFVG
+123 ELSQSSIKNNKDHVG

-152 VDHKEKTACIASH
+152 VDHQEKTACIASH

-176 TLTKKLKSVRPDNQ
+176 TLTKKLKSVKPNNQ
-190 IFKINSNIK
+190 LFEINSNIK
-199 SLLNYE
+199 SLLNFE
-205 AYDVI
+205 AYDLM

-272 RFIKSNSERVE
+272 RFIQSHSKRVE

-288 GTEPRDTN
+288 GTEPRDIN
-296 PVKDKVNAEKLLA
+296 PIKDKENAEKLLA

-356 TIEGRLKPDSSL
+356 IIEGVLKPHSTL
-368 VKMLK
+368 TKLLK
-373 DCFPGGSVT
+373 DCFPGGSIT
-382 GTPKVRSMEIISEL
+382 GTPKKRSMEIISDL
-396 EPHKRD
+396 EPHRRD

-428 KNNKLHFY
+428 KDNNIHFY

-451 NEIAF
+451 DEISF
-456 KASNIKK
+456 KASNIRK
-463 WINFF
+463 WITFF
-468 NKD
+468 KAD